1 MKEYKELVEVLYTAG
16 RKIRIAALHQVLTF
30 TETEL
35 IKTHF
40 AEGDEEFLID
50 MKPSEILRNE
60 LDKYGKGCGIGIEI
74 VGEALD
80 NEIVGSGKP
89 KYIVHVD
96 VIDGTRETIHKVGLS
111 YFEAG
116 VLPWSENPRLSDTRF
131 GIAVAIGFD
140 PITGKLYSYFSDPEG
155 SYRRDE
161 EGRKEILKPTDEKE
175 FNNRGYFNTITSFR
189 GTGVLPVLKDRMFE
203 ELYGKPENPD
213 VFHREMLTSCGELI
227 NIAKGST
234 RGVMDLRPAVSLIAD
249 LLGLEGYKS
258 PAGLC
263 MHPYDVSGA
272 WRIIRDTNKAVIRF
286 YDSNLKEVKPE
297 EIPIR
302 DVEMDLGYIAC
313 GNEILFDKVRTSLR
327 KVLGNNYF

>member
-1 MKEYKELVEVLYTAG
+1 MEKYKELVEVLYTAG
-16 RKIRIAALHQVLTF
+16 RKIRTAALQQALNS

-35 IKTHF
+35 IKTRF
-40 AEGDEEFLID
+40 AEGDEELLID
-50 MKPSEILRNE
+50 MKPSEILKNE
-60 LDKYGKGCGIGIEI
+60 LDKYGKEHGIGIEI
-74 VGEALD
+74 VGEAFG
-80 NEIVGSGKP
+80 NEIVGNREP

-96 VIDGTRETIHKVGLS
+96 VIDGTRETTHKVGLS

-116 VLPWSENPRLSDTRF
+116 VLPWSKDPRLSDTCF
-131 GIAVAIGFD
+131 SIAVAIGFD

-155 SYRRDE
+155 SYRTDE

-175 FNNRGYFNTITSFR
+175 FNKRGYFNTITSFR

-203 ELYGKPENPD
+203 EMYGKPESPD

-227 NIAKGST
+227 NVAKGST

-249 LLGLEGYKS
+249 FLGLEGYKS

-272 WRIIRDTNKAVIRF
+272 WPIIRDTNKAVIKF
-286 YDSNLKEVKPE
+286 YDSNLNEVKPE
-297 EIPIR
+297 EIQIR
-302 DVEMDLGYIAC
+302 NVKMDLGYIAC